1 MPSVDAWVQE
11 FVRHNIPCISADYL
25 VEYVCK
31 PGHPLSKHVLFSMHD
46 LAEKSLQKLLK
57 NQEDVMDAD
66 AGEESQGDIG
76 CSTCGSHDEEGFMVT
91 CGSGG
96 NQAGCGVRVH
106 VGCCN
111 PPVEA
116 AIGGEWLCGKC
127 DKQKS
132 AKKSAG
138 KPRVLKT

>member
-11 FVRHNIPCISADYL
+11 FVRHNIPCVSADYL

-66 AGEESQGDIG
+66 AGEESEGDIG
-76 CSTCGSHDEEGFMVT
+76 CSTCGSHDEEGLMVT

-96 NQAGCGVRVH
+96 NQAAVVSACTCVAATLPLMVSGCAASARNK
-106 VGCCN
+106 N
-111 PPVEA
+111 PQRSLLGNQE
-116 AIGGEWLCGKC
+116 C
-127 DKQKS
+127 
-132 AKKSAG
+132 
-138 KPRVLKT
+138 

>member
-1 MPSVDAWVQE
+1 M
-11 FVRHNIPCISADYL
+11 
-25 VEYVCK
+25 CK

-66 AGEESQGDIG
+66 TGENGEADVG
-76 CSTCGSHDEEGFMVT
+76 CSTCGSQDQEGLMVT
-91 CGSGG
+91 CSSGG